1 MHYISVS
8 IGCGEEQRATTF
20 TVSSFHLHVYG
31 GLFAGGNA
39 TEAFEDVGHSTDAR
53 ELMKKYA
60 IGKLAEVSERF
71 CPFTTL
77 LVTGRQEVYLAY
89 RKTVYSCGRYLA

>member
-1 MHYISVS
+1 MV
-8 IGCGEEQRATTF
+8 
-20 TVSSFHLHVYG
+20 